1 MSSPQ
6 RPGKTAPRLVQDI
19 HDYDPAHPPA
29 SGRNLL
35 SEVPPVFPDQY
46 NGPLEFIS
54 PAACRHTY
62 VTKPNQSF
70 LPQPDRRANSGNPAK
85 VSAICPKCRYHLQ
98 LVISSIPGIGQSSQ
112 NLPGHIHH
120 LVYKSG
126 RQRGGVSPEE
136 ITPKGQTTETF
147 HYECSYLSCP
157 VVVSVRA
164 SSPVLNDDWVHLL
177 TDPELLRERAAEAA
191 AAHPERL
198 EGMSMPQPINVL
210 DNLRAYISN
219 SFDSKQQN
227 KSISAI
233 NKRFMSCF
241 GVEGKPCKEL
251 LEFIGFTVKNEG
263 FWEPPRPNPWTENP
277 YRDQLKIFLDDVLH
291 ELSAL
296 IEQRPVLEKKG
307 HQLEYPYHQSRDD
320 LLYVLEA
327 REYQRASRSDE
338 FQMSPAPYYEDL
350 GVVED
355 MSSQSIIEAFN
366 RQIAMDPARM
376 TAYFKSLKA
385 IGDLRVGYESEAIE
399 QAVQVA
405 YSEGKFTDEDVVDAY
420 KYFGLSHDDSWL
432 TDDSIIGKFY
442 AYLSSTTQETESRRQ
457 LWRIGESRR
466 SERIKSVAEDR
477 VATVEQAQVYLGVG
491 NETSDDFIMAIYT
504 AKVDDTPSCKD
515 VARRAVEL
523 IAEARKSD
531 ALKHFIQTGEMTTSE
546 MDIGD
551 AYRLLQIPDRTVDE
565 GAIMAAYTICVDE
578 APAQAEKYNEALRV
592 IAKEKNSP
600 LLSSMVSGSD
610 TKPDRNM
617 AEWPVGLQNIGNT
630 CYLNSLLQFY
640 FSVRPYRDMVL
651 DFENFRMDLS
661 DEGLSRK
668 QVGSRKV
675 AKKEVERSQRFLRE
689 LRTLFSDMITS
700 SSSCVTPGQE
710 LARLTLISPSNEAA
724 IRRRSTI
731 STNRPAGAL
740 GEINGAPVLGPLGP
754 PQPIPETEPEDTAGV
769 EIEASKRS
777 TTSEVDSE
785 ATLVS
790 DSVKHDT
797 KPSHIEGKE
806 NEPPLDSVM
815 VDAQNETGS
824 EAVEEPPK
832 DTAPLDQAE
841 PNNQPPPVPPRPTP
855 QIDPQRQLIEEVEI
869 GAQQDVTEVI
879 NNVLF
884 QSQCAIRPISHAA
897 DGEQVDQVKD
907 LFYGQTRS
915 YIASDKG
922 IRSKEEWWC
931 DIKVDVATG
940 PRDIYAAIDGAFDV
954 QKVNVENSVAEQ
966 YGAISKLPPVLQI
979 QVQRVQFDPMTKR
992 SFKSTHHLGLKETI
1006 YLDRYMDT
1014 QQPEFVSRRQQCW
1027 QWKNSLKDLEARRA
1041 ELLREL
1047 ESDGQDTAAL
1057 LGSAREVLEDL
1068 VSMKEEPDIAQ
1079 DAIDIKPGILPEL
1092 DQLSQIAKA
1101 DLNYIEDQI
1110 KNTQTM
1116 ISSQFADYKNL
1127 AYRLYAVFVH
1137 HGSVSF
1143 GHYYIY
1149 IFDFNRKVWRKYNDE
1164 YVTEVQNLD
1173 EIFSDEGQHNPP
1185 TPYFLVYVN
1194 DVLKDRLVDPVC
1206 REVFEA
1212 PTDNTT
1218 PLMEDATSSTITPGD
1233 ADRNPPAYDEIW
1245 TDNGAPGTGADFPME
1260 KHRQGLD
1267 AGDGIATRGWQMQSS
1282 GLTPPDRLSTPN
1294 PLKRKGSDDVMG

>member
-19 HDYDPAHPPA
+19 HDYDPAHPSA

-35 SEVPPVFPDQY
+35 ADVPPVFPDRY
-46 NGPLEFIS
+46 NGPLESIS
-54 PAACRHTY
+54 PSACRHTF

-70 LPQPDRRANSGNPAK
+70 LPQPDQRGTSLNPAK

-98 LVISSIPGIGQSSQ
+98 LVIGYTPGMGQPSQ
-112 NLPGHIHH
+112 NLLGHIHH

-126 RQRGGVSPEE
+126 RQRGGASPEE
-136 ITPKGQTTETF
+136 ITAKGQTAETF
-147 HYECSYLSCP
+147 HYECSYLTCP
-157 VVVSVRA
+157 VVVSVRV
-164 SSPVLNDDWVHLL
+164 SSPVLNYDLVRLL
-177 TDPELLRERAAEAA
+177 TDPELIRERADEAA

-198 EGMSMPQPINVL
+198 EGMSQPQPINVL
-210 DNLRAYISN
+210 ENLRAYISN
-219 SFDSKQQN
+219 SFDTKQQS

-263 FWEPPRPNPWTENP
+263 FWEPPRPNPWAEYP
-277 YRDQLKIFLDDVLH
+277 YKDQLKIFLDDVLH

-296 IEQRPVLEKKG
+296 IEQLPVVEKKG
-307 HQLEYPYHQSRDD
+307 HQLGYPYHPARDD

-327 REYQRASRSDE
+327 REYQRALRSDE
-338 FQMSPAPYYEDL
+338 FQMPPAPYYEDL

-355 MSSQSIIEAFN
+355 MSSQTIIEAFN
-366 RQIAMDPARM
+366 RQVAMDPARM
-376 TAYFKSLKA
+376 PTYLKSLRA
-385 IGDLRVGYESEAIE
+385 IGSLRIGYESEAID

-405 YSEGKFTDEDVVDAY
+405 YAEGKYTDADVVDAY
-420 KYFGLSHDDSWL
+420 KYFGLNQDDSWL
-432 TDDSIIGKFY
+432 TEDNIIGKFY

-457 LWRIGESRR
+457 LWRIGDSRR
-466 SERIKSVAEDR
+466 SERIKSAAEDR
-477 VATVEQAQVYLGVG
+477 VATVEQAQVYLGV
-491 NETSDDFIMAIYT
+491 NDETSDDFIMAVYT
-504 AKVDDTPSCKD
+504 AKVDDTPSSRD
-515 VARRAVEL
+515 LARRAIEL

-531 ALKHFIQTGEMTTSE
+531 ALKHFVKTGEMTTGE

-565 GAIMAAYTICVDE
+565 AAIMAAYTICVDE
-578 APAQAEKYNEALRV
+578 APAQAETYNQALRI
-592 IAKEKNSP
+592 IAREKNSP
-600 LLSSMVSGSD
+600 LLSSMVSGGD

-640 FSVRPYRDMVL
+640 FSVRPYREMVL
-651 DFENFRMDLS
+651 DFENFRMSLN
-661 DEGLSRK
+661 DESLKMK

-700 SSSCVTPGQE
+700 SSSYVTPGQE

-731 STNRPAGAL
+731 SANRPVGAL

-754 PQPIPETEPEDTAGV
+754 PQPILEKEPENTMGPETEAF
-769 EIEASKRS
+769 KRS
-777 TTSEVDSE
+777 TTSDVDSE
-785 ATLVS
+785 VTLVS
-790 DSVKHDT
+790 DGVKHDI
-797 KPSHIEGKE
+797 KPSQVDDKE
-806 NEPPLDSVM
+806 NEPPGDSVM
-815 VDAQNETGS
+815 MDVQNEPGS
-824 EAVEEPPK
+824 EAAEESSK
-832 DTAPLDQAE
+832 NSAPVSQAE
-841 PNNQPPPVPPRPTP
+841 QTNRPPPVPPRPTP
-855 QIDPQRQLIEEVEI
+855 QVDTQKQLIEEVEI

-884 QSQCAIRPISHAA
+884 QSQCAIQPIGHAV

-907 LFYGQTRS
+907 LFYGRTRS

-922 IRSKEEWWC
+922 VRSKEEWWC
-931 DIKVDVATG
+931 DIKIDVATG
-940 PRDIYAAIDGAFDV
+940 SRDIYAAIDGAFDV

-979 QVQRVQFDPMTKR
+979 QVQRVQFDPTTKR
-992 SFKSTHHLGLKETI
+992 SFKSTHHLGLQETI

-1014 QQPEFVSRRQQCW
+1014 QQPEFLDRRQQCW
-1027 QWKNSLKDLEARRA
+1027 QWKNSLKELEARRA
-1041 ELLREL
+1041 ELMRES
-1047 ESDGQDTAAL
+1047 ESDGMDTAAL
-1057 LGSAREVLEDL
+1057 LTSAREVLEDL
-1068 VSMKEEPDIAQ
+1068 VSMKEEPETAQ
-1079 DAIDIKPGILPEL
+1079 DAIDVDPGLLPEL
-1092 DQLSQIAKA
+1092 DQISQIAKA
-1101 DLNYIEDQI
+1101 ELHYVEDQI
-1110 KNTQTM
+1110 KNTHSM
-1116 ISSQFADYKNL
+1116 ITSQFADYKHL

-1149 IFDFNRKVWRKYNDE
+1149 IFDFDRKVWRKYNDD

-1194 DVLKDRLVDPVC
+1194 DTLKDRLVDPVC
-1206 REVFEA
+1206 REIFEP

-1218 PLMEDATSSTITPGD
+1218 TMEETTTTSTVTPTGG
-1233 ADRNPPAYDEIW
+1233 ADMNPPAYDEIW
-1245 TDNGAPGTGADFPME
+1245 ADNGASGMGADHPMKE
-1260 KHRQGLD
+1260 YRDLD
-1267 AGDGIATRGWQMQSS
+1267 TGDSITTGGWEAQSDPY
-1282 GLTPPDRLSTPN
+1282 LR
-1294 PLKRKGSDDVMG
+1294 DVKW